1 MADYSHMA
9 FLDILGYKNYL
20 DADIRNGT
28 RIFRDKMIAAFRV
41 FDGVNQANFSHKAI
55 SDSIFISC
63 SDRAAAPELLA
74 VLRDVFSAFLA
85 QGLLIRGGV
94 SYGEHF
100 QNQTITYSPVLTKA
114 YILESSVA
122 DFPRIMVDP
131 NIADMFPE
139 LRTGGKILRTGENW
153 HLNIATAENYDAL
166 WAGAMATYENSKEE
180 IFKNEKVRIKHRWLQ
195 DFLVE
200 IGEVMGLGAKQRY
213 LRTFDVDA

>member
-20 DADIRNGT
+20 DTDIKNGT
-28 RIFRDKMIAAFRV
+28 QVFREKMIAAFRV

-63 SDRAAAPELLA
+63 SDRTAAPELIC
-74 VLRDVFSAFLA
+74 VLRDVFASFLG

-114 YILESSVA
+114 YTLESAVA
-122 DFPRIMVDP
+122 DFPRIMIDR
-131 NIADMFPE
+131 NIADMFPA
-139 LRTGGKILRTGENW
+139 LGSDRTILRTGEYW
-153 HLNIATAENYDAL
+153 YLNVVTPENYEAL
-166 WAGAMATYENSKEE
+166 WISARATFESNIEE
-180 IFKNEKVRIKHRWLQ
+180 ISKNEKVRIKHRWLQ
-195 DFLVE
+195 DYLIEVGE
-200 IGEVMGLGAKQRY
+200 IMGLSRKHRY
-213 LRTFDVDA
+213 LKTFDVGP

>member
-20 DADIRNGT
+20 DSDIKNGT
-28 RIFRDKMIAAFRV
+28 QIFRDKMIAAFRV

-63 SDRAAAPELLA
+63 SDRSAAPELLS
-74 VLRDVFSAFLA
+74 VLRDVFAAFLA

-122 DFPRIMVDP
+122 DFPRIMIDP
-131 NIADMFPE
+131 NIADMFPN
-139 LRTGGKILRTGENW
+139 LRERSMILRSGENW
-153 HLNIATAENYDAL
+153 YLNVATAENYDAL
-166 WAGAMATYENSKEE
+166 WTGASVTFENSKDE
-180 IFKNEKVRIKHRWLQ
+180 IYKSEKIRIKHRWLQ
-195 DFLVE
+195 DFLLEV
-200 IGEVMGLGAKQRY
+200 GEMMGLERKERY
-213 LRTFDVDA
+213 LRTFDLDT